1 MLWAGRKESCHY
13 LGGENACIPL
23 ELDAAVMPL
32 ENDAQLL
39 KESLAYASGKII
51 NGGHEHSW
59 THCRPSELK
68 TLGAEI

>member
-1 MLWAGRKESCHY
+1 MYISLFCY

-23 ELDAAVMPL
+23 ELDAAVIPL

-39 KESLAYASGKII
+39 KESLACDSGKAT
-51 NGGHEHSW
+51 NGGHGHSW
-59 THCRPSELK
+59 THCRLSELK